1 MAQVDG
7 IEWCDDP
14 RIGFRGY
21 VPCRKCATCR
31 RINVWRWLQRCL
43 DEVVASERTW
53 FVTLTFRRVPEGGG
67 YALVQKWLKR
77 VRKDLQDE
85 RIRYFVTPEF
95 GTDHGRLHYHLLVH
109 GSGRLTGRVL
119 RSQWREGITHARLV
133 FDVHRRDA
141 DTRPAARYVAKYAS
155 KDARPRASVGY
166 GNTAP
171 LRALENPVV
180 HSIFAAFPGARLV
193 QVDAG
198 PAVGTYRP
206 PRPTASISRR
216 IAETLGGSRADP
228 S

>member
-1 MAQVDG
+1 MPKVDG

-21 VPCRKCATCR
+21 VPCRHCPTCR

-43 DEVVASERTW
+43 DEVAASERTW
-53 FVTLTFRRVPEGGG
+53 FVTLTFRRIPEGQG
-67 YALVQKWLKR
+67 YPLVQKWLKR
-77 VRKDLQDE
+77 VRKDLGNE

-95 GTDHGRLHYHLLVH
+95 GSGRGRLHYHLLVH
-109 GSGRLTGRVL
+109 GSRRLTGRVL

-133 FDVHRRDA
+133 FDASRTDA
-141 DTRPAARYVAKYAS
+141 DTRASARYVAKYAS

-171 LRALENPVV
+171 LRALENDIVRAV
-180 HSIFAAFPGARLV
+180 FAAFPAARL
-193 QVDAG
+193 QSVDAG
-198 PAVGTYRP
+198 PCIGEYRP
-206 PRPTASISRR
+206 PRPTASVSRR